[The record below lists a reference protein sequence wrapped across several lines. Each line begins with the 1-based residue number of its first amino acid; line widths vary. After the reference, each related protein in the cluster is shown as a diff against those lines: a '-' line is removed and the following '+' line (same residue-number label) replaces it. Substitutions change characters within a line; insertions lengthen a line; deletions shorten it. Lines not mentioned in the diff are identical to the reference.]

1 MIKDKIQEALNKQV
15 NWELYSSY
23 LYLSMAAYFASAHLK
38 GFANWMRAQVQEEI
52 VHAIKF
58 YDYLIE
64 RGGTVTLSSIE
75 SPPTQWTS
83 HLSAFEQ
90 VYTHEQKVTKL
101 IHELVGLAASEQ
113 DYATSVFLQW
123 FVKEQVEE
131 ESSAHTVLQQLRRIG
146 GGGEGLYILDHE
158 LAKRVFIP
166 AGAPKP

>member
-1 MIKDKIQEALNKQV
+1 MIKDKIQEALNKQI

-23 LYLSMAAYFASAHLK
+23 LYLSMNAYFASAHLT

-52 VHAIKF
+52 VHAMKF

-64 RGGTVTLSSIE
+64 RSGTVTLSSIE

-83 HLSAFEQ
+83 PLSAFEQ

-101 IHELVGLAASEQ
+101 IHELVGLAAFEQ

-131 ESSAHTVLQQLRRIG
+131 ESSALTVLQQLRGIG
-146 GGGEGLYILDHE
+146 GGGEGLYILDRE

-166 AGAPKP
+166 TGAPKP